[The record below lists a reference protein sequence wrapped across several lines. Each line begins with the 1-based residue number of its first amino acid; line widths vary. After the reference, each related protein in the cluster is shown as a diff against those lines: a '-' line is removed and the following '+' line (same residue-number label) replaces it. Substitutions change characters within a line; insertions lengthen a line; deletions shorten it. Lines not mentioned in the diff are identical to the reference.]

1 MDNDIAPQLADKLRY
16 LDHMTL
22 SDMAEYF
29 EGQAEIM
36 RHKAAQNAAGDSERI
51 AAGIDY
57 LLSAPRLVRRS
68 LRQGYKLEQA
78 IELAAKEMKA
88 PLGSIKASWGRFC
101 ADKTTY
107 ELNRRNTL
115 IIELA
120 GLGLTNAQIGK
131 RVNLHANSVSR
142 IISNARKSYRLGRMA
157 GDKTDL
163 VLKSGGV

>member
-1 MDNDIAPQLADKLRY
+1 MNNKIAPRLEDKLRY
-16 LDHMTL
+16 IDHITL
-22 SDMAEYF
+22 SDIAEYF

-36 RHKAAQNAAGDSERI
+36 RHKAAQNAAGDAERI
-51 AAGIDY
+51 AAGINY

-68 LRQGYKLEQA
+68 LRKGYNLEQA
-78 IELAAKEMKA
+78 LEIAAKEMQA
-88 PLGSIKASWGRFC
+88 PISSVKASWGRFC
-101 ADKTTY
+101 ADKSIY

-142 IISNARKSYRLGRMA
+142 IISNARKSYRLGRQA
-157 GDKTDL
+157 GNKIDL
-163 VLKSGGV
+163 VLHSGK